1 VNRDRRL
8 DVAGALLLLVLIASS
23 LGPFVLGD
31 RTLQDSATEPSLYA
45 TGGLPVQTGTP
56 AIPREL
62 DPGAPAWQTE
72 AWFPLE
78 RALVFGER
86 TLPLWNPYEAYG
98 VPLAA
103 NMQSQPYSPFAWIA
117 IVWNSPRGY
126 ALFVLA
132 RLYAAGLF
140 AFLFLRRFVGVRAAL
155 AGGAAYMY
163 SGYFW
168 LYLTMPELSVAVL
181 VPALLLGVELVV
193 RNRSPIAVA
202 FAAVAAGCSVLG
214 GMPETALLALAF
226 SALYALVRL
235 ASGPRAPGAA
245 RTLVALGCAYA
256 LGAGIGAIVVLP
268 LAEYLPLSLNQHA
281 GTAIGLRSDGFSW
294 SIAGTYLAPLAL
306 GPPYNAIFSNFS
318 GWTGIRGFFGTSVT
332 FFALVAVASELE
344 TLLRRRRAGGEPV
357 FFFAAVAAV
366 LLAKRFGSNAVQ
378 WLGVVPGFRFVNFP
392 KYEEALIEGCVALLA
407 GFGVARLARGKSSAL
422 ALAAAAAVPLT
433 VLSVFAWTEHTLL
446 PAAGD
451 RAFGYALGLREAL
464 GALAL
469 ALVVAALRRR
479 GAAPAL
485 AGWAPLAIV
494 VLELHAAYI
503 VPMFYRLV
511 DEPPRAASPLGGA
524 SYVEMLRR
532 ATARG
537 AERVI
542 GEDDVLY
549 PNWNDAFGLFGV
561 EALDAFYPERFLPF
575 VRGFLPEGT
584 AGPGDELTDR
594 FVGAPAERF
603 ATPLQQRFLQLSS
616 IRFIVS
622 QGPVGPPKAPFPVAF
637 SGPGVRVSTYSS
649 PLPRVALYARV
660 RPVAGEAEALRAV
673 RSWHFDPSREAVV
686 ESGDPALRALAVAQS
701 APVRAGS
708 IVSYRSD
715 GVIAATDAP
724 GPTLA
729 VLDDTFF
736 PGWTATVDG
745 RAVPIVRAN
754 VLFRGVLLPA
764 GRHELEFR
772 YRPRSA
778 AAGAATTVVSLAIVV
793 LLAAFG
799 ALRGRAGALIRYRA
813 R

>member
-1 VNRDRRL
+1 VNSQRRL
-8 DVAGALLLLVLIASS
+8 DLAGALVLLALIVAS
-23 LGPFVLGD
+23 LAPFVLGD
-31 RTLQDSATEPSLYA
+31 RTLQDSAVEPSLYA
-45 TGGLPVQTGTP
+45 SGGLPVEAGSP
-56 AIPREL
+56 GIPREL

-78 RALVFGER
+78 HAIVFGEHA
-86 TLPLWNPYEAYG
+86 LPIWNPYEAYG

-117 IVWNSPRGY
+117 IVRNSPRMY

-140 AFLFLRRFVGVRAAL
+140 AFLFLRRFVGLRAAL

-193 RNRSPIAVA
+193 RNRSAGAVA
-202 FAAVAAGCSVLG
+202 FTAVAAGCSVLG
-214 GMPETALLALAF
+214 GMPETALLALSFA
-226 SALYALVRL
+226 ALYALTRL
-235 ASGPRAPGAA
+235 AFAPRTGNVA
-245 RTLVALGCAYA
+245 RALVALGCAYA
-256 LGAGIGAIVVLP
+256 LGAGIGAIVILP
-268 LAEYLPLSLNQHA
+268 LAEYVPLSLNQHA
-281 GTAIGLRSDGFSW
+281 GIAIGLRADGFSW

-306 GPPYNAIFSNFS
+306 GPPYNAIFTNFA

-344 TLLRRRRAGGEPV
+344 ALLRRRSRAGEPV
-357 FFFAAVAAV
+357 LFFATVATV
-366 LLAKRFGSNAVQ
+366 LLAKRFGAGVVQ
-378 WLGVVPGFRFVNFP
+378 WIGVVPGFRFVNFP
-392 KYEEALIEGCVALLA
+392 KYEEAVIEVCVALLA
-407 GFGVARLARGKSSAL
+407 GFGVARLARGKSSPL

-433 VLSVFAWTEHTLL
+433 ALEIFTWSQQSLL

-451 RAFGYALGLREAL
+451 HRFLYVHGLRDAL

-469 ALVVAALRRR
+469 ALVVAAVRYR
-479 GAAPAL
+479 GAVPAF

-494 VLELHAAYI
+494 VLELHAGYI
-503 VPMFYRLV
+503 VPLFYRLV
-511 DEPPRAASPLGGA
+511 SEPPRAASPLPGA
-524 SYVEMLRR
+524 PYVAMLQR

-549 PNWNDAFGLFGV
+549 PNWNDPFGLFGV

-575 VRGFLPEGT
+575 VRAFLPVGA

-594 FVGAPAERF
+594 FVGAPGERF
-603 ATPLQQRFLQLSS
+603 ATALQQRFLQLSS

-622 QGPVGPPKAPFPVAF
+622 QGPVGPPKAPFPSAF
-637 SGPGVRVSTYSS
+637 SAPGVRVSVFAS
-649 PLPRVALYARV
+649 PLPRLALYARV
-660 RPVAGEAEALRAV
+660 RPVADGAEGLRVLQSV
-673 RSWHFDPSREAVV
+673 RFNPSREAVV
-686 ESGDPALRALAVAQS
+686 EGSEPAVRALAGAAS
-701 APVRAGS
+701 AAVRAGS

-715 GVIAATDAP
+715 DVRAATDAAAP
-724 GPTLA
+724 ALA
-729 VLDDTFF
+729 VLSDTFF
-736 PGWTATVDG
+736 PGWTATIDG
-745 RAVPIVRAN
+745 RTVPIVRAN
-754 VLFRGVLLPA
+754 VLFRGVLVPA
-764 GRHELEFR
+764 GRHALEFR

-778 AAGAATTVVSLAIVV
+778 ALGSAIASVSLAIVA

-799 ALRGRAGALIRYRA
+799 ALRRRAGIVTRYRA
-813 R
+813 P